1 MLLSIIIPC
10 YNSGRFIRRSIE
22 MLLRQGLSDC
32 ELILVNDGSTDDT
45 LFLLREYER
54 AYPDIYVID
63 HENQGV
69 SVARNKGL
77 AAARGEYVYFLD
89 SDDTLTDGSLA
100 YFKRTIAGHPD
111 CQMFAFGYE
120 SRRGD
125 VVEKKYIS
133 SRFDH
138 QEISGRVLT
147 RNFLAK
153 RFCVHIGSCVYKRT
167 FLIENQFYFPSGV
180 TIGEDV
186 LFLLRTLFQVDKAYY
201 SQRVSF
207 IYQIRDDSTMRGYKS
222 YSRAQY
228 RSHTML
234 RDFLLPIAKRDKKMR
249 KYINFF
255 LLFSYISNLRYYL
268 CADFKDEEI
277 NRRFIHD
284 SDIRF
289 RKNFIGNIAYWMAM
303 KLMIFVP
310 IRFVLKLFKS

>member
-45 LFLLREYER
+45 LSLLREYER
-54 AYPDIYVID
+54 AYPDISVID
-63 HENQGV
+63 QENQGV

-77 AAARGEYVYFLD
+77 EAAKGEYVYFLD
-89 SDDTLTDGSLA
+89 SDDTLTDESLA
-100 YFKRTIAGHPD
+100 YFKRTITGHFD
-111 CQMFAFGYE
+111 CQLLLFGYKVW
-120 SRRGD
+120 RNGVTD
-125 VVEKKYIS
+125 KKYIS
-133 SRFDH
+133 PRLDN

-147 RNFLAK
+147 HDFLAK
-153 RFCVHIGSCVYKRT
+153 KLCIHIGSCIYKRM
-167 FLIENQFYFPSGV
+167 FLIDNRFCFPAGV

-186 LFLLRTLFQVDKAYY
+186 LFLLRTLFRVDKAYY

-207 IYQIRDDSTMRGYKS
+207 IYQIRDDSTMQGYKS

-234 RDFLLPIAKRDKKMR
+234 RDFLLPIAKQDKKMC

-268 CADFKDEEI
+268 CAGFKDEEI

-289 RKNFIGNIAYWMAM
+289 RRNFTSNIVYWMAM